1 MDPAGKAKRGGVV
14 VKGGHPMTF
23 FLFLWIILAALVGV
37 FASHRYHRSAL
48 GYFGIALAVSP
59 VLGWLLVLA
68 LGKRSPAVAAG
79 KVGGSA
85 EGDPE
90 RAAWIATT
98 VIAVG
103 VMAIIAMLRP

>member
-1 MDPAGKAKRGGVV
+1 
-14 VKGGHPMTF
+14 MTF
-23 FLFLWIILAALVGV
+23 FLFLWIMLAALVGV

-59 VLGWLLVLA
+59 LLGWLLVLA
-68 LGKRSPAVAAG
+68 VGKRAPAVAG
-79 KVGGSA
+79 QVGGSA
-85 EGDPE
+85 AGDPD